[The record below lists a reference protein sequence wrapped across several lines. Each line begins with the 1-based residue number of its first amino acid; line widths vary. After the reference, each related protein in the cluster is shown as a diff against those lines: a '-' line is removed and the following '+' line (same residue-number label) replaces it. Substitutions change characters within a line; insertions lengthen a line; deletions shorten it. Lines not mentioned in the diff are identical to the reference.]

1 MSTRD
6 MSASSMYLS
15 ELDFERPDDLVARF
29 PLEIEGKGGKQRDSV
44 RLLVSTSQGHHH
56 TQFANLSNFLEA
68 GDLLV
73 VNDSGTLPASL
84 PARGRLGEFVLNL
97 STDYGD
103 GLWVLEPR
111 QSYSKPGP
119 LPLHPNEVVK
129 VDNTTVTLLA
139 PYPNLPRLW
148 FAKFHLENTQD
159 KTVQDLATRVGKA
172 IRYGYIQD
180 EFDLANYQTLF
191 SEKVGSAEMPS
202 AARPFTQNVL
212 TDLQT
217 KGVDVAAI
225 TLHTGVS
232 SLEIE
237 SDVIEDAVLYP
248 EPFEVSEAVAA
259 QVNQTRQAGGRV
271 IAVGTTVVR
280 SLESAYQESEY
291 SVVATKGFTRH
302 YIHPQKTV
310 KSIDGLITG
319 LHDPKASHLAM
330 LYTIAG
336 KQLIQEAYQ
345 EAIAHRYLWHE
356 FGDSHLILPNG

>member
-1 MSTRD
+1 MKL
-6 MSASSMYLS
+6 A
-15 ELDFERPDDLVARF
+15 ELNFERPDELVARF
-29 PLEIEGKGGKQRDSV
+29 PLEFQGKQRDAV
-44 RLLVSTSQGHHH
+44 KLLVSTPQGHHH
-56 TQFANLSNFLEA
+56 TRFANISNFLEA

-84 PARGRLGEFVLNL
+84 PARGRLGEFILNL

-111 QSYSKPGP
+111 QSYSEPGS
-119 LPLHPNEVVK
+119 LPLYSNEIVT
-129 VDNTTVTLLA
+129 VDNTAITLLA
-139 PYPNLPRLW
+139 PFPNLPRLW
-148 FAKFHLENTQD
+148 FAKFHLEGTQD

-172 IRYGYIQD
+172 IRYGYVEN
-180 EFDLANYQTLF
+180 EFDLVHYQTLF
-191 SEKVGSAEMPS
+191 AKKTGSAEMPS
-202 AARPFTQNVL
+202 AARPFTPSVVE
-212 TDLQT
+212 DLKA
-217 KGVDVAAI
+217 KGVAIAAI

-237 SDVIEDAVLYP
+237 SDAIEDAVLYP
-248 EPFEVSEAVAA
+248 EPFEVTLEVAE
-259 QVNQTRQAGGRV
+259 QINKTRETGGRI

-280 SLESAYQESEY
+280 ALESAYHPLENKLENK
-291 SVVATKGFTRH
+291 VVATKGFTKH
-302 YIHPQKTV
+302 FIHPQKTV

-336 KQLIQEAYQ
+336 KSLIQEAYQ
-345 EAIAHRYLWHE
+345 EAITNSYLWHE